1 MDTNSKRKTFIR
13 NFYKDNFQFI
23 IETEDESIFEDI
35 QRFISFEDVPRTDVI
50 YDVTKIYFKDKKE
63 LADEVK
69 KISEKGKEIIIHGGT
84 PEQHVFGKKIE
95 KGNKK
100 IYRIPLN
107 DEYIFQSLQDN
118 SYYLYGDNNGKED
131 NLYRIVREIYYRKS
145 LALGRVALH
154 SAAVSNSKGECI
166 LIPGEKAAGK
176 TTLLCNF
183 LASDKYNFIDNDRLL
198 LEINPDGKLLAHSM
212 SSTVNV
218 GYGTMSICPERF
230 KGVKIS
236 GYFKPTE
243 KKRYSRNE
251 FIEQVRCSANT
262 SGLVKS
268 ILFPSIASGKKVKS
282 RKCDETEKMDRISL
296 SIEKFD
302 NSEHPDWLGI
312 SNISEE
318 QYKENIKKEDSKK
331 THITLVE
338 DILKY
343 VEEMQDEKIMKIF
356 ICDST
361 QSVFNS
367 IIKKF
372 DGVQDLEVL
381 DVSHMSRKVIKHGT
395 TDVPI
400 EYYYTE
406 ISMKNVDKW
415 YAIEYLIGKL
425 NIEKNEV
432 MTIGDNMNDKKMIEE
447 AGLGVVMKGSTP
459 VVTAVADFV
468 TDDNNNEGVAK
479 AIGKFILT

>member
-1 MDTNSKRKTFIR
+1 MIAGNGAVVYDIKNDKIVYEKYIPKNKAIDIIKTCEQNS
-13 NFYKDNFQFI
+13 
-23 IETEDESIFEDI
+23 
-35 QRFISFEDVPRTDVI
+35 
-50 YDVTKIYFKDKKE
+50 
-63 LADEVK
+63 
-69 KISEKGKEIIIHGGT
+69 
-84 PEQHVFGKKIE
+84 
-95 KGNKK
+95 
-100 IYRIPLN
+100 
-107 DEYIFQSLQDN
+107 
-118 SYYLYGDNNGKED
+118 
-131 NLYRIVREIYYRKS
+131 IYY
-145 LALGRVALH
+145 
-154 SAAVSNSKGECI
+154 
-166 LIPGEKAAGK
+166 
-176 TTLLCNF
+176 
-183 LASDKYNFIDNDRLL
+183 
-198 LEINPDGKLLAHSM
+198 
-212 SSTVNV
+212 NV
-218 GYGTMSICPERF
+218 YT
-230 KGVKIS
+230 
-236 GYFKPTE
+236 
-243 KKRYSRNE
+243 N
-251 FIEQVRCSANT
+251 
-262 SGLVKS
+262 KS
-268 ILFPSIASGKKVKS
+268 IIAS
-282 RKCDETEKMDRISL
+282 SL
-296 SIEKFD
+296 RF
-302 NSEHPDWLGI
+302 NVLYY
-312 SNISEE
+312 
-318 QYKENIKKEDSKK
+318 YKENIKKEDSKK

-372 DGVQDLEVL
+372 EVVQDLEVL

-415 YAIEYLIGKL
+415 YAIEYLIDKL

-432 MTIGDNMNDKKMIEE
+432 MTIGDNMNDKKIEE